1 MPTTAARP
9 SFVEAFEV
17 WLYIALMSFGGPAG
31 QIAVMHRVLVDDKR
45 WVSESRF
52 LHALNYCSLL
62 PGPEAQQLITYM
74 GWLHHGTLGGIIAG
88 SLFVLPGFL
97 SILLLSMI
105 YAAFHDTTV
114 LDALFFGI
122 KPAVFAI
129 VIEAVIR
136 IGRRSLKNR
145 MMWCVAAAAF
155 IAIFFLKVP
164 FPVIVLGAGLFGFLG
179 GRYRPTWFPQG
190 KSSAA
195 QEADAASPADS
206 RSGFGHTLRVAT
218 TWLLLW
224 LAPVG
229 LLSWFLG
236 ADHVLAEQ
244 SRFFSKAAAV
254 TFGGAYAVLPYVS
267 QQAVERYHWVNQ
279 LEMLDG
285 LGMAETTPGPLIQI
299 VQFVAYM
306 GAYRDPHE
314 MSPWVAGVL
323 ASIITTWVTFVPSFL
338 WIFSGAPYV
347 ERLGQHR
354 ALRTA
359 LSTITAAVVGVVL
372 NLAVWFALQVLF
384 IYPEGQSA
392 RLTLPVGVHWPAVV
406 IAALAALLVFRLHAN
421 MMITIGSCALLGF
434 VMRWLM

>member
-1 MPTTAARP
+1 MSTIAARP
-9 SFVEAFEV
+9 SFAEALAV
-17 WLYIALMSFGGPAG
+17 WVYVALMSFGGPAG
-31 QIAVMHRVLVDDKR
+31 QIAVMHRVLVDEKR

-62 PGPEAQQLITYM
+62 PGPEAQQLITYL
-74 GWLHHGTLGGIIAG
+74 GWLHHGTLGGIVAG
-88 SLFVLPGFL
+88 SLFVFPGFV
-97 SILLLSMI
+97 SILLLSML

-114 LDALFFGI
+114 IDALFFGM

-145 MMWCVAAAAF
+145 LMGCVAASAF
-155 IAIFFLKVP
+155 VAIFFLKVP
-164 FPVIVLGAGLFGFLG
+164 FPLIVLGAGLFGFVG
-179 GRYRPTWFPQG
+179 GRYRPAWFPQP
-190 KSSAA
+190 KSSAV
-195 QEADAASPADS
+195 QEDESASTADP
-206 RSGFGHTLRVAT
+206 RSGFSHTMRVAT

-229 LLSWFLG
+229 LLTWSLG
-236 ADHVLAEQ
+236 AEHIFAQ
-244 SRFFSKAAAV
+244 QAQFFSKAAAV

-299 VQFVAYM
+299 VQFVAYL
-306 GAYRDPHE
+306 GAYRDPHGL
-314 MSPWVAGVL
+314 SPWVAGVL
-323 ASIITTWVTFVPSFL
+323 ASMITTWVTFVPSFL
-338 WIFSGAPYV
+338 WIFTGAPYV

-384 IYPEGQSA
+384 VYPDGAPVQ
-392 RLTLPVGVHWPAVV
+392 LMLPVGIQWPVV
-406 IAALAALLVFRLHAN
+406 LIAAAAMWLVFRLHAN
-421 MMITIGSCALLGF
+421 MMLTIGSCALLGF
-434 VMRWLM
+434 VLRWLM